1 MLLWTTLKI
10 ALASLL
16 ANKLRSVLTM
26 LGVIIGVGA
35 VIAML
40 SLGTAFGEVISGQIG
55 KLGTNVLYIR
65 PGQRGMGMVTMVQT
79 LTPQDGEAIVAID
92 GVRAVSPWAM
102 GSGEIKVGNRN
113 TNSAILTGA
122 SPAFL
127 LTQNYELVRGR
138 MFTDSEV
145 RRQARVAVI
154 GPKTAKDLFGQRNP
168 VGQII
173 KIRGISFDVIGL
185 LKPKG
190 DLGRFNPDDQV
201 ILPYTTAMRQL
212 PPRRD
217 YVQAIVIDAFHQE
230 DLDQIAKDVTTLL
243 RRRHRLQPGD
253 EDDFDVQNMAQV
265 LATFQAISLGLTF
278 FLGTIAAISL
288 VVGGIGI
295 MNIMLAT
302 VAERTREIGI
312 RKALGAKGRDILRQ
326 FLIEALVVT
335 LGGGLVGLGLGW
347 ALMAVGAAVVS
358 RWLEISASL
367 QWWVVAMS
375 VAISTVV
382 GLVSGLYPAIRAS
395 RLDPVEALRYE

>member
-16 ANKLRSVLTM
+16 ANKLRSLLTM

-40 SLGTAFGEVISGQIG
+40 SLGTGFGEVISGQIG
-55 KLGTNVLYIR
+55 KLGTNVLFIR
-65 PGQRGMGMVTMVQT
+65 PGQRGMGVVTMVQT
-79 LTPQDGEAIVAID
+79 LTPEDGEAIVAID
-92 GVRAVSPWAM
+92 GVRAVSPWSM

-113 TNSAILTGA
+113 TNSSIITGG

-127 LTQNYELVRGR
+127 LTQSYELVRGR
-138 MFTDSEV
+138 MFTDAEV

-154 GPKTAKDLFGQRNP
+154 GAKTAGDLFGQRNP

-185 LKPKG
+185 LAPKG
-190 DLGRFNPDDQV
+190 DLGRFNADDQA

-217 YVQAIVIDAFHQE
+217 YVQAIVVDAFSQE
-230 DLDQIAKDVTTLL
+230 DLDRITEQVRLLL
-243 RRRHRLQPGD
+243 RQRHRLQPGE
-253 EDDFDVQNMAQV
+253 EDDFDVQNMAQL

-347 ALMAVGAAVVS
+347 ALMAGGAAVVS
-358 RWLEISASL
+358 TWLEMSASL

>member
-16 ANKLRSVLTM
+16 ANKLRSLLTM

-40 SLGTAFGEVISGQIG
+40 SLGTGFGEVISGQIG

-79 LTPQDGEAIVAID
+79 LTPEDGEAIVAID
-92 GVRAVSPWAM
+92 GVRAVSPWSM

-113 TNSAILTGA
+113 TNAAIITGG

-127 LTQNYELVRGR
+127 LTQSYELARGR
-138 MFTDSEV
+138 MFTDAEV

-154 GPKTAKDLFGQRNP
+154 GPKTAEDLFGQRNP
-168 VGQII
+168 VGQVI

-185 LKPKG
+185 LEPKG
-190 DLGRFNPDDQV
+190 DLGRFNADDQA

-217 YVQAIVIDAFHQE
+217 YVQAIVIDAFRQE
-230 DLDQIAKDVTTLL
+230 DLDRITKDATALL
-243 RRRHRLQPGD
+243 RRRHRIQPGE
-253 EDDFDVQNMAQV
+253 EDDFDVQNMAQ
-265 LATFQAISLGLTF
+265 LLETFQAISLGLTM

-312 RKALGAKGRDILRQ
+312 RKALGAKGSDILRQ

-335 LGGGLVGLGLGW
+335 LGGGLVGLCLGW
-347 ALMAVGAAVVS
+347 GLTAGGAAVVS
-358 RWLEISASL
+358 TWFKIPANL

-375 VAISTVV
+375 IAISTVV

>member
-1 MLLWTTLKI
+1 MLLWITLKI
-10 ALASLL
+10 ALASLT

-40 SLGTAFGEVISGQIG
+40 SLGTGFGQVISGYIG
-55 KLGTNVLYIR
+55 KLGTNVLFIR
-65 PGQRGMGMVTMVQT
+65 PGQRGMGVVTMVQT
-79 LTPQDGEAIVAID
+79 LTPQDGEAILVIG
-92 GVRAVSPWAM
+92 GVRAVSPWSM
-102 GSGEIKVGNRN
+102 GSGEIKAGNRN
-113 TNSAILTGA
+113 TNSAIITGA

-127 LTQNYELVRGR
+127 LTQGYELARGR
-138 MFTDSEV
+138 MFNDSEV

-154 GPKTAKDLFGQRNP
+154 GPKTAEDLFGTRP
-168 VGQII
+168 PIGQTI

-185 LKPKG
+185 LAAKG
-190 DLGRFNPDDQV
+190 DLGRFNADDQA
-201 ILPYTTAMRQL
+201 ILPYTTAMHQL

-217 YVQAIVIDAFHQE
+217 YVQAIV
-230 DLDQIAKDVTTLL
+230 
-243 RRRHRLQPGD
+243 
-253 EDDFDVQNMAQV
+253 QNMAQL
-265 LATFQAISLGLTF
+265 LATFQAVSLGLTL

-295 MNIMLAT
+295 MNIMLAA

-312 RKALGAKGRDILRQ
+312 RKALGAKDRDILGQ
-326 FLIEALVVT
+326 FLIEALVIT

-347 ALMAVGAAVVS
+347 GLTAGGAAVA
-358 RWLEISASL
+358 RNWLDMSATL
-367 QWWVVAMS
+367 QWWVVALS

-382 GLVSGLYPAIRAS
+382 GLASGLYPAIRAS

>member
-10 ALASLL
+10 AMASLL
-16 ANKLRSVLTM
+16 ANKMRSLLTM
-26 LGVIIGVGA
+26 LGVIIGVAA

-40 SLGTAFGEVISGQIG
+40 SLGTGFGEVIQGFVG
-55 KLGTNVLYIR
+55 KLGTNVLFIR
-65 PGQRGMGMVTMVQT
+65 PGQRGMGVVTMVQT
-79 LTPQDGEAIVAID
+79 LTPEDGEAILSID

-113 TNSAILTGA
+113 TNSAIITGA

-127 LTQNYELVRGR
+127 MAQGYELERGR

-154 GPKTAKDLFGQRNP
+154 GSKTAEDLFGTQNP
-168 VGQII
+168 VGLTI
-173 KIRGISFDVIGL
+173 KIRGISFDVVGL
-185 LKPKG
+185 LKSKG
-190 DLGRFNPDDQV
+190 EMGRFNADDQV
-201 ILPYTTAMRQL
+201 ILPYTTAMKQI

-217 YVQAIVIDAFHQE
+217 YVQAIVVEAFDQK
-230 DLDQIAKDVTTLL
+230 DLDRIAEDVKALL
-243 RRRHRLQPGD
+243 RQRHRLQPNE

-265 LATFQAISLGLTF
+265 LATFQAISLGLTL

-312 RKALGAKGRDILRQ
+312 RKALGAKDRDILRQ
-326 FLIEALVVT
+326 FLIEALVIT
-335 LGGGLVGLGLGW
+335 LGGGFVGFMLGW
-347 ALMAVGAAVVS
+347 GLTAGGAAIV
-358 RWLEISASL
+358 RTWLDMHAPM
-367 QWWVVAMS
+367 QWWVVGMS

-382 GLVSGLYPAIRAS
+382 GLISGLYPAVRAS

>member
-10 ALASLL
+10 AMASLV
-16 ANKLRSVLTM
+16 ANKLRSLLTM

-40 SLGTAFGEVISGQIG
+40 SLGTGFGEVISGYVG
-55 KLGTNVLYIR
+55 KLGTNVLFIR

-92 GVRAVSPWAM
+92 GVRAVSPWSM

-127 LTQNYELVRGR
+127 LTQGYELARGR

-154 GPKTAKDLFGQRNP
+154 GPKTARDLFGQRNP
-168 VGQII
+168 VGQVI

-185 LKPKG
+185 LAPKG
-190 DLGRFNPDDQV
+190 DLGRFNPDDQA

-217 YVQAIVIDAFHQE
+217 YVQAIVVDTFRQE
-230 DLDQIAKDVTTLL
+230 DLDRVCEQVRLLL
-243 RRRHRLQPGD
+243 RRRHRLQVD
-253 EDDFDVQNMAQV
+253 EDDDFDVQNMAQL
-265 LATFQAISLGLTF
+265 LATFRAISLGLTL
-278 FLGTIAAISL
+278 FLGMIAAISL
-288 VVGGIGI
+288 IVGGIGI

-312 RKALGAKGRDILRQ
+312 RKALGAKDRDILRQ
-326 FLIEALVVT
+326 FLIEALVIT
-335 LGGGLVGLGLGW
+335 LGGGVVGLAMGW
-347 ALMAVGAAVVS
+347 ALTAVGAAVV
-358 RWLEISASL
+358 RTWLEMSASL
-367 QWWVVAMS
+367 QWWVVAMA
-375 VAISTVV
+375 VAISTIV
-382 GLVSGLYPAIRAS
+382 GLASGLYPAIRAS

>member
-16 ANKLRSVLTM
+16 ANKLRSILTM

-79 LTPQDGEAIVAID
+79 LIPEDGEAILAID

-127 LTQNYELVRGR
+127 LTQNYDLVRGR
-138 MFTDSEV
+138 MFADSEV

-154 GPKTAKDLFGQRNP
+154 GPKTAKDLFGLRNP
-168 VGQII
+168 VGQTI

-185 LKPKG
+185 LEAKG

-230 DLDQIAKDVTTLL
+230 DLDQISKDVTTLL
-243 RRRHRLQPGD
+243 RRRHRLQPSQ
-253 EDDFDVQNMAQV
+253 ENDFDVQNMAQV
-265 LATFQAISLGLTF
+265 LAIFQSISLGLTF

-335 LGGGLVGLGLGW
+335 LGGGVVGLGLGW
-347 ALMAVGAAVVS
+347 ALMAVGAAIVS
-358 RWLEISASL
+358 RWVEISASL

>member
-10 ALASLL
+10 ALASLA
-16 ANKLRSVLTM
+16 ANKLRSLLTM

-79 LTPQDGEAIVAID
+79 LVPEDGEAILAID
-92 GVRAVSPWAM
+92 GVRAVSPWSM

-154 GPKTAKDLFGQRNP
+154 GPKTAKDLFGLRNP
-168 VGQII
+168 VGQTI

-185 LKPKG
+185 LEAKG
-190 DLGRFNPDDQV
+190 DLGRFNPDNQV

-217 YVQAIVIDAFHQE
+217 YVQAIVIDAFDQD
-230 DLDQIAKDVTTLL
+230 DLDQISKDVTTLL
-243 RRRHRLQPGD
+243 RQRHRLQPEE
-253 EDDFDVQNMAQV
+253 EDDFDVQNMAQ
-265 LATFQAISLGLTF
+265 LLDTFRAISLGLTL

-288 VVGGIGI
+288 VVGGIGS

-335 LGGGLVGLGLGW
+335 LGGGVVGLGLGW
-347 ALMAVGAAVVS
+347 ALTAGAAAVIS
-358 RWLEISASL
+358 TWLDLSASL
-367 QWWVVAMS
+367 QWWVVAIS
-375 VAISTVV
+375 IAISTVV
-382 GLVSGLYPAIRAS
+382 GLVSGLYPAVRAS